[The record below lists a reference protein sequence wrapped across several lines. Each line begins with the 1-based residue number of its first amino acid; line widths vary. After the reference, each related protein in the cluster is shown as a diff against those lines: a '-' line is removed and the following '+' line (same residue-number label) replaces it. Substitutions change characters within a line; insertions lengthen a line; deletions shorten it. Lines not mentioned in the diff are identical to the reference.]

1 MTADAPSPGRI
12 VDLLALMA
20 RLRAPD
26 GCPWDR
32 EQTFGTIAPY
42 TVEEAYEVADAIE
55 RGDMAA
61 LKDEL
66 GDLLFQVVFH
76 AQMAEE
82 AGHFRF
88 SDVVDAIQDK
98 MVRRHPHVFGDAGPR
113 SSGEQ
118 VEDWERIKARERA
131 AKATPAGLLDDVPRT
146 LPALPR
152 AVKLTRRA
160 ATVGFDWPD
169 VAQVFAKLAEE
180 IGELQ
185 EAIDRNDKS
194 DVEAELGDVLFV
206 IANLG
211 RKLGA
216 DPEAA
221 LNLTNLKFLTRFR
234 KIEQA
239 LSEKGKT
246 VHQSDLDEMDEL
258 WTAAKSTEAGR

>member
-1 MTADAPSPGRI
+1 MTRPAPDPGRI
-12 VDLLALMA
+12 ADLLALMA

-32 EQTFGTIAPY
+32 EQNFATIAPY
-42 TVEEAYEVADAIE
+42 TVEEAYEVSDAIE

-76 AQMAEE
+76 AQMADE
-82 AGHFRF
+82 AGEF
-88 SDVVDAIQDK
+88 SFADVVGAIQDK

-113 SSGEQ
+113 SSAEQ
-118 VEDWERIKARERA
+118 TEDWERIKARERA
-131 AKATPAGLLDDVPRT
+131 ARPAPDGGLLSDVPRT

-152 AVKLTRRA
+152 ALKLTKRA

-169 VAQVFAKLAEE
+169 ASHVFAKLDEE
-180 IGELQ
+180 VGEL
-185 EAIDRNDKS
+185 KS
-194 DVEAELGDVLFV
+194 ALAEGAPPAKLQDELGDVLFV
-206 IANLG
+206 VANLA
-211 RKLGA
+211 RKLGV

-221 LNLTNLKFLTRFR
+221 LAGTNLKFFRRFE

-239 LSEKGKT
+239 LAAKGKT
-246 VHQSDLDEMDEL
+246 PSQSSLEEMDAI
-258 WTAAKSTEAGR
+258 WTASKADVP

>member
-1 MTADAPSPGRI
+1 MASDAPSAGRI
-12 VDLLALMA
+12 ADLLALMA
-20 RLRAPD
+20 RLRAPG

-32 EQTFGTIAPY
+32 EQNFATIAPY
-42 TVEEAYEVADAIE
+42 TIEEAYEVADAIE

-76 AQMAEE
+76 AQMADE
-82 AGHFRF
+82 AGDFRF

-98 MVRRHPHVFGDAGPR
+98 MVRRHPHVFGDAAPR

-131 AKATPAGLLDDVPRT
+131 ARPAPQGLLDDVPRT

-169 VAQVFAKLAEE
+169 LAQVFAKLDEE
-180 IGELQ
+180 VGELRQ
-185 EAIDRNDKS
+185 AIESKDS
-194 DVEAELGDVLFV
+194 CEIESELGDVLFV
-206 IANLG
+206 LANLA
-211 RKLGA
+211 RKLGV
-216 DPEAA
+216 DPESA
-221 LNLTNLKFLTRFR
+221 LNLTNKKFVTRFR

-239 LSEKGKT
+239 LSDKGKT
-246 VHQSDLDEMDEL
+246 VHDSDLEEMDRL
-258 WTAAKSTEAGR
+258 WTAAKSPGGSA

>member
-1 MTADAPSPGRI
+1 
-12 VDLLALMA
+12 MA

-32 EQTFGTIAPY
+32 EQNFATIAPY

-55 RGDMAA
+55 RCDMAA

-76 AQMAEE
+76 AQMAHE
-82 AGHFRF
+82 AGAFAF

-98 MVRRHPHVFGDAGPR
+98 MVRRHPHVFGEAGPR
-113 SSGEQ
+113 SSDEQ
-118 VEDWERIKARERA
+118 TEDWEKIKARERA
-131 AKATPAGLLDDVPRT
+131 AKPPVSGGLLGDVPRT

-152 AVKLTRRA
+152 ALKLTKRA

-169 VAQVFAKLAEE
+169 AAQVFAKLDEE
-180 IGELQ
+180 IGEL
-185 EAIDRNDKS
+185 KS
-194 DVEAELGDVLFV
+194 ALGEGAPVAKLQDELGDILFV
-206 IANLG
+206 VANLA
-211 RKLGA
+211 RKLGV

-221 LNLTNLKFLTRFR
+221 LTGTNLKFSRRFE

-239 LSEKGKT
+239 LSAKGKT
-246 VHQSDLDEMDEL
+246 TAQSSLEEMDAI
-258 WTAAKSTEAGR
+258 WTASKAEVP